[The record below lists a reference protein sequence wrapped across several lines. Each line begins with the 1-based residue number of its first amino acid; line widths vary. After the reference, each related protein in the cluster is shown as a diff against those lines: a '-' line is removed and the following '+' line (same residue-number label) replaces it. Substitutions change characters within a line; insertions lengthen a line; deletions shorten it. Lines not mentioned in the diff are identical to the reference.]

1 MSKVQRDDRVLRL
14 TLPFSRS
21 RGEDLSRCQH
31 HGGDEC
37 RRHKHRELRV
47 ESDLRREGDVKS
59 ASSSW
64 ERVKRVCGLCLWKS
78 NETEMKRERE
88 GSGHQAGDGRQEE
101 ELSSS

>member
-1 MSKVQRDDRVLRL
+1 MLRVLRL

-37 RRHKHRELRV
+37 RRHKHRESRV
-47 ESDLRREGDVKS
+47 ESDLG
-59 ASSSW
+59 
-64 ERVKRVCGLCLWKS
+64 
-78 NETEMKRERE
+78 RERRKE
-88 GSGHQAGDGRQEE
+88 CKFLLGTREKSVWFVFVKENEIEMEESERGSGHQAGDGRQEE